1 MLAFKQGVS
10 MRIAAPNRRELWISF
25 GIAFYAVLQSS
36 IPFHL
41 ADSLILATGLLI
53 ATFCALN
60 AYLDREEMNLIER
73 SFSFY
78 WLVLLI
84 FVTPNVIYSL
94 STIKTFA
101 NK

>member
-1 MLAFKQGVS
+1 MLAFNQGVC
-10 MRIAAPNRRELWISF
+10 MRILAPNRHELWVSF
-25 GIAFYAVLQSS
+25 AVVFYAVLQSS
-36 IPFHL
+36 IPVHF
-41 ADSLILATGLLI
+41 ADSLILAAGLLI

-60 AYLDREEMNLIER
+60 AYLDRDEMNLIER

-84 FVTPNVIYSL
+84 LLTPYVIYSL
-94 STIKTFA
+94 GAIKTFA